1 MPLSLD
7 LTYPTPQIDC
17 PQEGDVTAGD
27 LGAHAGGFRNSW
39 FYPVA
44 SALPNETAAS
54 SDATGNNSG
63 GMATIR
69 HMWGYGTVWRRG
81 MVLLR
86 QGLLVIIDDASLGP
100 SQQASGQEYIAGP
113 VFAMS
118 SGSGAAPHKLPST
131 TQSQAANSSQSS
143 YWDLRQFANNDSL
156 LVVMAG
162 AELANSTSCN
172 IMAGASS
179 CRPDLGVCNR
189 SATGRGGAPMCPHTS
204 IFGYRSASGAAR
216 STIVTLMVPHT
227 LEAKALTAAKV
238 GELQVSIDGTNIVV
252 ELGNWGE
259 THGAAPAPKQ
269 VTFDLGSGQWVV
281 T

>member
-179 CRPDLGVCNR
+179 CRPDAVERRCAHTPAS
-189 SATGRGGAPMCPHTS
+189 SATGQPP
-204 IFGYRSASGAAR
+204 AR
-216 STIVTLMVPHT
+216 
-227 LEAKALTAAKV
+227 
-238 GELQVSIDGTNIVV
+238 
-252 ELGNWGE
+252 
-259 THGAAPAPKQ
+259 HGPQSLP
-269 VTFDLGSGQWVV
+269 
-281 T
+281 